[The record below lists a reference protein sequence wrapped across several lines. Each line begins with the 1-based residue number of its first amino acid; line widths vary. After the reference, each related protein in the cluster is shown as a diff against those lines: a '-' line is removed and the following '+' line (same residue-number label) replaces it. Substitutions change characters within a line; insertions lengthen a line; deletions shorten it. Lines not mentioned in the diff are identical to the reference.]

1 MRTPLQIQASRA
13 NGARSRGPVTS
24 AGKLAAS
31 RNAEKHGLLSRQ
43 ILLKS
48 ENPEAFL
55 ELITALY
62 NEFQPGTPFE
72 ESLVDV
78 MAVSRFRQQ
87 RIWNI
92 ERDATDSQ
100 LLREHDKNRA
110 AMFRPAHL
118 TSMAFGTLANETR
131 TLDLLN
137 RYESRFDRQYL
148 RAHRRLLEVQE
159 RRLKSGPTLPSPG
172 PQLVPKPAP
181 SPTPSPAS
189 EPPAPEPHVSPEPVP
204 ALSAPAPAPPM
215 PAPITPSVSAG
226 NLTSIS
232 AKRTRP
238 FVRIRYHRRDKQ
250 RQPENPNPKSP
261 LSDHNP
267 AKNS

>member
-1 MRTPLQIQASRA
+1 MCDNKIAKMRTPLQIQASRD

-24 AGKLAAS
+24 PGKLAAS
-31 RNAEKHGLLSRQ
+31 RNAIKHGLLSNQ

-55 ELITALY
+55 ELITDLY

-78 MAVSRFRQQ
+78 MAVARFRQQ

-92 ERDATDSQ
+92 ERDTTDAQ

-110 AMFRPAHL
+110 AMLRPAHL

-131 TLDLLN
+131 TLDILN

-159 RRLKSGPTLPSPG
+159 HRLKASPTPQVPG
-172 PQLVPKPAP
+172 PQLVPKPVPAP
-181 SPTPSPAS
+181 SPMPDS
-189 EPPAPEPHVSPEPVP
+189 ESRA
-204 ALSAPAPAPPM
+204 
-215 PAPITPSVSAG
+215 TRR
-226 NLTSIS
+226 IS
-232 AKRTRP
+232 AKRTQPTRRP
-238 FVRIRYHRRDKQ
+238 FVRIRYRRRDKE
-250 RQPENPNPKSP
+250 RRPESP
-261 LSDHNP
+261 DLKTPLPGDT
-267 AKNS
+267 KERNS